1 MSESRVNNSRIL
13 PNTMQGAGT
22 RVPRKRRL
30 RVPSVADRQVNGAQA
45 LTHQPSDL
53 IRICCQEE
61 LESLISWK
69 VVHKSQP
76 AVTRKSD
83 PPKD

>member
-30 RVPSVADRQVNGAQA
+30 RVPSVADRKVNGAQA
-45 LTHQPSDL
+45 LT
-53 IRICCQEE
+53 INRVI
-61 LESLISWK
+61 
-69 VVHKSQP
+69 
-76 AVTRKSD
+76 
-83 PPKD
+83 